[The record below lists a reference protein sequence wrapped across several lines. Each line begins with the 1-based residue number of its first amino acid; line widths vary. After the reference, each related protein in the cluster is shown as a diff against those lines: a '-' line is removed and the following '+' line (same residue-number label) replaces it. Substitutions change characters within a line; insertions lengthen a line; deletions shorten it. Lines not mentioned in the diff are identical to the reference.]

1 MFNNFSVLSLVLTTV
16 TAMLVSPVVR
26 AEDPPIKQ
34 APQLDFKQCVTKL
47 QHQAKDQGVSQ
58 QIIQTNLATVTR
70 DAKVIEYDRR
80 QPEFSESF
88 DSYFNKR
95 VNLWRIEKGRK
106 MLAEHK
112 KLLLNLQH
120 TYGVPPH
127 YLMSFWGLETNFGTY
142 KGKMSIIRSLVTL
155 ACDPRRSEFF
165 TNELMLALK
174 LAQRESLDPKT
185 MLGSWAGAM
194 GHTQFMP
201 SAYMQYAVDGDG
213 DKKVDLWNS
222 IPDALTSAANFL
234 NHLGWKPGFRWGREV
249 SLTEDFGY
257 QNSGMDNAKL
267 LTHWG
272 KMGVSKTNGKSI
284 EAAQIE
290 AALLIPGGHKGPA
303 FLVYD
308 NFSVIMRWNHSQF
321 YAIAVGRLADRI
333 SGSGKLH
340 RPPVK
345 TPNIT
350 VGQLL
355 ALQEK
360 LTTLGFDVG
369 KPDGIMGPATQ
380 KGIRQYQFSKKMIAD
395 GFPDIAVFASLGI
408 KLEAI

>member
-16 TAMLVSPVVR
+16 TALFVSPIVR
-26 AEDPPIKQ
+26 AEDTPIEAPIKQ

-58 QIIQTNLATVTR
+58 QVIETNLASVTH

-165 TNELMLALK
+165 TKELMLALK
-174 LAQRESLDPKT
+174 LAQRESLDPKI

-201 SAYMQYAVDGDG
+201 SAYMQYAIDGDG
-213 DKKVDLWNS
+213 DKKIDLWNS

-249 SLTEDFGY
+249 SLAEDFGY

-345 TPNIT
+345 PPNIS

-355 ALQEK
+355 
-360 LTTLGFDVG
+360 
-369 KPDGIMGPATQ
+369 
-380 KGIRQYQFSKKMIAD
+380 
-395 GFPDIAVFASLGI
+395 
-408 KLEAI
+408 